1 MTLQNCITKTRTKHS
16 KLSKISIIVYGVY
29 KIIVLCI
36 ENHTK
41 KKGKKKRK
49 KRTFSK
55 VWKDWIN
62 SVYPKRVRETIE
74 RAWTWAPISTNF
86 VILTFLFWYVDNK
99 ISLTVILNF
108 ICLIKTSLFV
118 LFFFF
123 SFLSQQGFGWLN
135 FEFTS
140 ASAPLVIPLIKFWQL
155 S

>member
-36 ENHTK
+36 ENQKK
-41 KKGKKKRK
+41 KKGEKKKRK
-49 KRTFSK
+49 KRTFLK

-62 SVYPKRVRETIE
+62 SVYPRRVRETIE
-74 RAWTWAPISTNF
+74 HAWTWAPISTNF

-108 ICLIKTSLFV
+108 ICLIKTSLF
-118 LFFFF
+118 FFF
-123 SFLSQQGFGWLN
+123 FLSQQDFGWLN

-140 ASAPLVIPLIKFWQL
+140 AFVPLVIPLIKFWQL